1 MWNYVCIEPFHFG
14 TNRPQQQYCQRK
26 NNSPVFFQN
35 KFLPSKPTLISNIKA
50 SQKEGCMV
58 YCHKGRIL
66 RHMDKA
72 MSYSLFESEYS
83 FSQGHIL
90 FTQITEESSPELWN
104 INFVNILSMFAR
116 IVNCFIIV
124 EYSNT
129 TTFLMDA
136 KKYK

>member
-1 MWNYVCIEPFHFG
+1 
-14 TNRPQQQYCQRK
+14 
-26 NNSPVFFQN
+26 
-35 KFLPSKPTLISNIKA
+35 
-50 SQKEGCMV
+50 
-58 YCHKGRIL
+58 
-66 RHMDKA
+66 MDKA